1 MQFHGV
7 VLDIDK
13 LWIVSE
19 YMSMGS
25 LDKLI
30 KSKSIQLTSSENQI
44 DDKLARAIMR
54 DIAKALHYLHTLQPM
69 MIHRDIKPANIFM
82 MSLHPKSNCCCKLGD
97 FGTVYDMS

>member
-1 MQFHGV
+1 MQFYGV

-30 KSKSIQLTSSENQI
+30 KLTSFENPI
-44 DDKLARAIMR
+44 DDKLARAIMCN
-54 DIAKALHYLHTLQPM
+54 IAKALHYLHILQPK

-82 MSLHPKSNCCCKLGD
+82 ISMHPTSRCCCKLGD
-97 FGTVYDMS
+97 FGTVYDMI